1 MKSKK
6 LSSAKKRKLN
16 EGSSHQTKSPEPDS
30 KSDSVIDL
38 GVNLLNEYLEFVK
51 IPPGDSDGI
60 LHILTENKAT
70 NPQLFQSKNITR
82 EVMKE
87 WGLHDVFIAQLQDN
101 VLKFEKQTSS
111 N

>member
-1 MKSKK
+1 LKFEK

-30 KSDSVIDL
+30 ESDSVIDL
-38 GVNLLNEYLEFVK
+38 GVNLLDKYLEFVK
-51 IPPGDSDGI
+51 IPPGDRDGI
-60 LHILTENKAT
+60 LHILTKNKAT
-70 NPQLFQSKNITR
+70 NPQLFRSKNITR

-87 WGLHDVFIAQLQDN
+87 WGLHDVFIAQLRDN
-101 VLKFEKQTSS
+101 VLKFEKQMSS